1 MVMKVGDYQGD
12 YRVVSLAFDEEVKED
27 LRNNELDFL
36 YITDKAV
43 ILYPDQL
50 ILSEDP
56 NVIELLKKA
65 GNYDV
70 YGLSGNGRLIEY
82 YDDRSIDNYFFITG
96 KCNSNCVMCPS
107 PDASRKKGESSSIEN
122 LIEIA
127 KHIPSDTPHL
137 TITGGEPFMVG
148 KEIFRFILFLREKFT
163 KTEFLFLTN
172 GRIFALESYV
182 EQLAECIPYDSVL
195 GIPLH
200 GSTAEI
206 HDRITQ
212 AAVSFTQTV
221 TGIRR
226 LLKKGFRIE
235 LRIVVSRLN
244 AEDMENIA
252 ELIATKMQGIF
263 YVSIMAMEMTGSAY
277 IHRDQVWIPYRQ
289 AAEKIENGIR
299 ILLEN
304 GIDVKLYNFPLC
316 TVKREYWTLCER
328 SISPDKVRYAQT
340 CESCRMKK
348 ICGGVFAGTLGM
360 EKGELKEI
368 I

>member
-1 MVMKVGDYQGD
+1 MVMKVGDYQRD

-82 YDDRSIDNYFFITG
+82 YDDRSIDNYFFMTG

-107 PDASRKKGESSSIEN
+107 PDASRKNGESSSIEN

-195 GIPLH
+195 
-200 GSTAEI
+200 
-206 HDRITQ
+206 
-212 AAVSFTQTV
+212 V
-221 TGIRR
+221 
-226 LLKKGFRIE
+226 
-235 LRIVVSRLN
+235 
-244 AEDMENIA
+244 
-252 ELIATKMQGIF
+252 
-263 YVSIMAMEMTGSAY
+263 
-277 IHRDQVWIPYRQ
+277 
-289 AAEKIENGIR
+289 
-299 ILLEN
+299 
-304 GIDVKLYNFPLC
+304 
-316 TVKREYWTLCER
+316 
-328 SISPDKVRYAQT
+328 
-340 CESCRMKK
+340 
-348 ICGGVFAGTLGM
+348 
-360 EKGELKEI
+360 
-368 I
+368 